1 MKKHLIE
8 NINHSER
15 KKQVS
20 EKGAELEKWF
30 KEFYSA
36 GCLNFEIIQKNDKR
50 PLSKK
55 AHLKLFGLSDE
66 KISELLKQGINDKEF
81 GKLVLSGLVSR
92 EKYFSAFMEAIRR
105 GYNLAVVCG
114 RMENFADTAKI
125 RYLIG
130 IDIDVDGHLRQ
141 RFEKELKEKGDKFG
155 EFPEDKELLKEIN
168 QRRNELLQKIL
179 ERFPFLDFLIVKSGT
194 GYHLY
199 VILEVSEQFINW
211 LENTKTK
218 GNFYGIRRQNEYF
231 LLAGSRRSE
240 NVRYEYYSG
249 KFSIL
254 SDENLAK
261 ELVLFCA
268 NDGKVVE
275 SKFQERKEPK
285 TIPAKAKAKVE
296 AKSEAEA
303 NFSFAIILDEEYEWL
318 KERLKERHYHL
329 WKILEFGYEGES
341 AFVGQKRD
349 FDRSRFE
356 QALARALFEIYYD
369 EGKYFEY
376 SDDEMKSNVAG
387 FLERIP
393 HYKVFGRK
401 EITKVQERGEKYL
414 ERTIEK
420 AFEYFQNKLP
430 LSVHLR
436 KEIENF
442 AFSCIGK
449 WFQTVLSDNLS
460 DNQTYQAWH
469 LNLVPGAGKTT
480 GLVNHIVQL
489 KREGKIGG
497 ETKQRVILVYAT
509 KELAEEVKRKL
520 EKEGI
525 RVLFLRG
532 RDKDNC
538 LKFGDEFR
546 RRLAEMG
553 GNHAFYCKFDCEFR
567 DKCGY
572 MKQQENVKAIRGI
585 LQQQSEYIDFGVSEI
600 ADVIITTYDY
610 FCDWYEL
617 LLSISKIVIFDDVV
631 PQVKTIEVEKSEV
644 VRTYQLIKQNEE
656 RLKNLN
662 FQVDKVLEVLENLKD
677 EKVIEFDD
685 EVLEELREILSYLLS
700 FSKQDIEKIPNFHI
714 SELLKFIK
722 RFGVVKSE
730 DGKSFVYYKFKQ
742 FDRLFHSLW
751 LGWTYR
757 TDLIQLALPKSVN
770 FRVFEKGADAIFR
783 NAIEIEKLNVPEA
796 TFRNLKNYQAVRKVI
811 SVVEQKIDE
820 VQKQSKN
827 QKILVVVPSQIEN
840 EVREALG
847 ERDNISIIHYWGSE
861 TKGVNKFED
870 YDVVILVA
878 LPIPNVYQIRERNK
892 FLKKLA
898 EEKLVELIED
908 IATDVKEHLW
918 QIINRLRPFQKK
930 DKNKKVKVYFVAKFS
945 GKNNQIGSAVKKFLF
960 SFKEEEEEE
969 EEENQIL
976 GLYEIGRKFYSHMKG
991 LIPKLLFFEDKK
1003 REIEL
1008 KEIGVCSSEA
1018 KGFLLGLK
1026 GRFPYFPYILS
1037 DDGTIKKEEPRDKR
1051 RYYKV
1056 CKKIQKAEK
1065 LEFKIFKILY
1075 LKIQR
1080 KGRRKY
1086 DVEMDIGR
1094 TEIWGFAKDGDLDE
1108 FRKMLYEKSGIL
1120 IYAVINE
1127 DGKERILND
1136 YWTQEKIKEL
1146 ELLKE
1151 RFNKFNILCSIQQQ
1165 SIQQQQEIQ
1174 QFKTR
1179 NIKKIEEY
1187 DKVIEEG
1194 LKRRKERLEKLLEE
1208 YRSRRENEDKDLLD
1222 YPDIAIEICEIFEEI
1237 WAEHKAKKLI
1247 SRLKGGGG
1255 VIYDDTS

>member
-1 MKKHLIE
+1 MKNQVIE
-8 NINHSER
+8 NINHSEK

-92 EKYFSAFMEAIRR
+92 EKYFSAFTEAIRR

-114 RMENFADTAKI
+114 RMENVENTGKI

-179 ERFPFLDFLIVKSGT
+179 QRFPFLDFLIVKSGT

-199 VILEVSEQFINW
+199 VILEVSEQFIDW

-218 GNFYGIRRQNEYF
+218 GKFYGIRRQNEYF
-231 LLAGSRRSE
+231 LLAGSRRSA

-254 SDENLAK
+254 DDENLAK

-268 NDGKVVE
+268 NDGKIE

-303 NFSFAIILDEEYEWL
+303 NFSFSISDEEYEWL
-318 KERLKERHYHL
+318 KEKLKERYYHL
-329 WKILEFGYEGES
+329 WKILELGYEGEREF
-341 AFVGQKRD
+341 AGQKKE

-356 QALARALFEIYYD
+356 QALARALFEICYD
-369 EGKYFEY
+369 EGLYLLY
-376 SDDEMKSNVAG
+376 SDDKINQLVAG
-387 FLERIP
+387 FLSRIS
-393 HYKVFGRK
+393 HYKVFGK
-401 EITKVQERGEKYL
+401 SEITKVQERGEKYL
-414 ERTIEK
+414 IRTVEK

-430 LSVHLR
+430 LSAHLR
-436 KEIENF
+436 KEIEKF
-442 AFSCIGK
+442 VFSCIGE
-449 WFQTVLSDNLS
+449 WFEIVLS

-469 LNLVPGAGKTT
+469 LNLPPGTGKTT
-480 GLVNHIVQL
+480 LLIKHIVQL
-489 KREGKIGG
+489 KREGKIGA
-497 ETKQRVILVYAT
+497 EARKIPVYICET
-509 KELAEEVKRKL
+509 KELAEEVEREL
-520 EKEGI
+520 KERGI
-525 RVLFLRG
+525 RVLLLKG
-532 RDKDNC
+532 RDEDNC
-538 LKFGDEFR
+538 LQFSNQFR
-546 RRLAEMG
+546 RTLAERG
-553 GNHAFYCKFDCEFR
+553 GNHAFYCKFDCKFR

-572 MKQQENVKAIRGI
+572 MKQQEKLRAIKGI
-585 LQQQSEYIDFGVSEI
+585 FQGQSEYIDFGLSEI
-600 ADVIITTYDY
+600 DVIITTYDY
-610 FCDWYEL
+610 FCEWYEL

-631 PQVKTIEVEKSEV
+631 PQVKAIEVAKSEV
-644 VRTYQLIKQNEE
+644 VRTYQLIKQNKE

-700 FSKQDIEKIPNFHI
+700 FSKQDIERIPNFHI
-714 SELLKFIK
+714 ASLLEYIK
-722 RFGVVKSE
+722 ENGVLKSE

-770 FRVFEKGADAIFR
+770 FRVFEKGADAVFR
-783 NAIEIEKLNVPEA
+783 NAIEIEMLNVPEA
-796 TFRNLKNYQAVRKVI
+796 TFRNLKNYQAVRNVI
-811 SVVEQKIDE
+811 SIVEQKIDE

-827 QKILVVVPSQIEN
+827 QKILVVVPSEIEN

-898 EEKLVELIED
+898 EQKGVELIED

-918 QIINRLRPFQKK
+918 QIINRLRPFRK
-930 DKNKKVKVYFVAKFS
+930 DYKKVKVYVIGKFE
-945 GKNNQIGSAVKKFLF
+945 GKNNQIGASVKKFLL
-960 SFKEEEEEE
+960 SFQEQESKE
-969 EEENQIL
+969 NKGDIR
-976 GLYEIGRKFYSHMKG
+976 LYELGRDIYKKNKG
-991 LIPKLLFFEDKK
+991 LIPRLFIFEDDEPAKK
-1003 REIEL
+1003 IRV
-1008 KEIGVCSSEA
+1008 KEIGECSSEQ
-1018 KGFLLGLK
+1018 KSFLIALK
-1026 GRFPYFPYILS
+1026 CRFPYLS
-1037 DDGTIKKEEPRDKR
+1037 LFVSEDGKIYSISPKHNNIRD
-1051 RYYKV
+1051 YYKAIKEIQRAENLDGDIKFKV
-1056 CKKIQKAEK
+1056 MFLRIQK
-1065 LEFKIFKILY
+1065 
-1075 LKIQR
+1075 
-1080 KGRRKY
+1080 KGRRNI
-1086 DVEMDIGR
+1086 EMDIAK
-1094 TEIWGFAKDGDLDE
+1094 EEMWGVVGDLEE
-1108 FRKMLYEKSGIL
+1108 FRKRLYEKTGIL
-1120 IYAVINE
+1120 IYAVNKEGEEIRFE
-1127 DGKERILND
+1127 DSWTKEK
-1136 YWTQEKIKEL
+1136 QKEL
-1146 ELLKE
+1146 ERIKEGFNRLTKEQEGEKKQGEKEQATGTYLSYILEQQGENKPNLTDILNPTLNDNVRRKIIGQLLQEMIEEAEKVIRFNEGIKSLLLKPVKPE
-1151 RFNKFNILCSIQQQ
+1151 
-1165 SIQQQQEIQ
+1165 
-1174 QFKTR
+1174 
-1179 NIKKIEEY
+1179 
-1187 DKVIEEG
+1187 
-1194 LKRRKERLEKLLEE
+1194 
-1208 YRSRRENEDKDLLD
+1208 
-1222 YPDIAIEICEIFEEI
+1222 
-1237 WAEHKAKKLI
+1237 
-1247 SRLKGGGG
+1247 
-1255 VIYDDTS
+1255 TS